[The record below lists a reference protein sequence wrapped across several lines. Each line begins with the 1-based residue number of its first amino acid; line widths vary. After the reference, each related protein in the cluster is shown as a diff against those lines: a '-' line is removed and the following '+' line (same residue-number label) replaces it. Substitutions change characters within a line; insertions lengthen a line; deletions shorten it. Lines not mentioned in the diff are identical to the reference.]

1 MTMALQ
7 VSQQDVT
14 ARIFKLP
21 GIRHVRFFVLFVC
34 VPSSALP
41 HPPLI
46 LSYTLTWLLVCVC
59 VLALGVPV
67 SACVF

>member
-21 GIRHVRFFVLFVC
+21 VIRHVRFVLF
-34 VPSSALP
+34 
-41 HPPLI
+41 
-46 LSYTLTWLLVCVC
+46 
-59 VLALGVPV
+59 
-67 SACVF
+67 ACVFFLLPSLAHLSFYPTH